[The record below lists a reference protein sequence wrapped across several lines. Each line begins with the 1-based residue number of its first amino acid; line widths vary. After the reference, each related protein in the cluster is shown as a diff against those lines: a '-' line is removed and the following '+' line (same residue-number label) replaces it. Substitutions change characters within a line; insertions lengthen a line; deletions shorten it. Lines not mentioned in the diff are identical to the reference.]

1 MWIPIFPAKTPND
14 PNFTGAQEKGNAI
27 YDQRNRFVLSGFYTA
42 PGNSGAVA
50 VATLGSGLPY
60 NFTTGTTNGGDTGAT
75 TDRPVVDGVVVGRNA
90 GRGPCHL
97 QFRSVHRASLCPRS
111 DRVQLDLRAEA
122 FNVFKPMLTLWAT
135 VDVGQWSGFRHRLRI
150 AACRHY
156 EPASGTLAAVFG
168 QGDFL
173 ILAFDKVAAQNHVP
187 SL

>member
-1 MWIPIFPAKTPND
+1 VRSRYSQPKHPND

-42 PGNSGAVA
+42 PWKFRGGG

-90 GRGPCHL
+90 GRG
-97 QFRSVHRASLCPRS
+97 RAIYSFDPFIERPFALGS

-122 FNVFKPMLTLWAT
+122 FNVFNHANF
-135 VDVGQWSGFRHRLRI
+135 VGYVERGAMERLPAPASDCRLPALRTSFRHARCSFRP
-150 AACRHY
+150 R
-156 EPASGTLAAVFG
+156 
-168 QGDFL
+168 
-173 ILAFDKVAAQNHVP
+173 
-187 SL
+187 